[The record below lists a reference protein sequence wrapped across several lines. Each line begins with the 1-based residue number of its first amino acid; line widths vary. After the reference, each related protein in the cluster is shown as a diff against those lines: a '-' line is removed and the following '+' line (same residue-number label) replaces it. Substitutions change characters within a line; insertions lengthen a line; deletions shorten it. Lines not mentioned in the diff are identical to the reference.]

1 MISRQALGFTIIAFA
16 LLNLYCNKKNMNS
29 VTKVLNPL
37 LLFLDLLLIIN
48 MTYDFLVLTR

>member
-1 MISRQALGFTIIAFA
+1 MTSRQALGFTIIAFA
-16 LLNLYCNKKNMNS
+16 LLNSYCNKKNMNS